1 MAQQLANKTYFSMR
15 TKQGVEEFIK
25 NALKTHLEHWLKFVG
40 KDTKLKET
48 ERTDCEN
55 YFHNRTKNK
64 RIPCL

>member
-1 MAQQLANKTYFSMR
+1 MR